1 MGFSELECSLPI
13 PDLMKTKKE
22 QSESLN
28 SLEKSCKESIDKTI
42 NSQLPKRKFYQ
53 PRLKNINKIEFHKSR
68 MHEGFLARLGLF
80 LVELYND
87 CLNLYEKLINLIF
100 PRRNKIYGDPDPNH
114 VVTGHLTFGSRE
126 ADADSPIVG
135 MHLELWARTYW
146 GGYRKLNIGRS
157 NRKGKFRIAY
167 DLDYVHRFYIRKVWL
182 AVYQT
187 GYEHFTANG
196 QHSPTITEFKRIP
209 IKKGDLVGIEYCCR
223 QVQLFYWEYRKDTP
237 LPRVVIKDH
246 DVDAPDE
253 YSPGFNEEIEKT
265 FVPIEL
271 IKLKHL
277 RKIKLNSGLTYQQIV
292 DDYPENLTVC
302 MEKQQP
308 GITRGDD
315 WFGKRMMN
323 GMYACDFDRDP
334 KNPDLFWVHHHWGS
348 YDKKYHYYA
357 MPDVDMWFKLKEDGL
372 PTPVKITLTG
382 PLTAQEKNE
391 KQKRTFTPAD
401 GEKWLAAKRICRV
414 SAGLNAELSHHF
426 AGTHVNTEQYAI
438 ACFRNLRHNPIAGLL
453 KSFLRSVVLVN
464 HTADRILIGNGYITS
479 ACALTPKGIDQV
491 VYNTMGTLDW
501 KGFQPMQPISEAH
514 TYAKAANLFWN
525 IVFEFVS
532 NYIDEPENK
541 ALIKKYWFEIYCFSE
556 DIVNHSVPFFICNYL
571 QNALLDG
578 NGKLKDG
585 INWYQHHH
593 RMDLNSERPVVNG
606 IQRAVSRITDKE
618 DRNDVTDEDY
628 NNLKQACTY
637 MIFQATFG
645 HTWSNSKQYDDIG
658 EVLYC
663 SLGLR
668 FGDGPDGVM
677 GHESDHSIAPDLT
690 RSTQM
695 MWWSNMLSKT
705 GYGYIIA
712 DEDKDVPP
720 ALKESLEKHRQAF
733 ADLDLNIDIIQSR
746 TNI

>member
-1 MGFSELECSLPI
+1 
-13 PDLMKTKKE
+13 MKTEKE
-22 QSESLN
+22 QSESEDDFEKVFHKC
-28 SLEKSCKESIDKTI
+28 LEKTHISHG
-42 NSQLPKRKFYQ
+42 PKRKFYH
-53 PRLKNINKIEFHKSR
+53 PRLKNLNRLEIQKSR
-68 MHEGFLARLGLF
+68 THQGLLTRIGLF
-80 LVELYND
+80 CVGLYNGW
-87 CLNLYEKLINLIF
+87 LHFYKKVHSLIYPL
-100 PRRNKIYGDPDPNH
+100 RDKIYGDPNPDNL
-114 VVTGHLTFGSRE
+114 VTGHLTFGSRV
-126 ADADSPIVG
+126 ADADSPIFN
-135 MHLELWARTYW
+135 MHLELWARTFW
-146 GGYRKLNIGRS
+146 GGYRKLSQGKSDRE
-157 NRKGKFRIAY
+157 GKFSLPY
-167 DLDYVHRFYIRKVWL
+167 DLFYVHRFYIRKVWL

-187 GYEHFTANG
+187 GYEHFTKDG
-196 QHSPTITEFKRIP
+196 QHAPEFIEFKRIP
-209 IKKGDLVGIEYCCR
+209 ISKGDLVGIDYCCR

-246 DVDAPDE
+246 DKDAPDK
-253 YSPGFNEEIEKT
+253 YSPGFDEAIETT

-277 RKIKLNSGLTYQQIV
+277 EMIRMNQGLTYQQIV
-292 DDYPENLTVC
+292 ADYPENLTVC
-302 MEKQQP
+302 MEKKQP

-315 WFGKRMMN
+315 WFGQRMMN

-334 KNPDLFWVHHHWGS
+334 KNPDLYWVHHHWGS
-348 YDKKYHYYA
+348 YEKTYHHYA

-426 AGTHVNTEQYAI
+426 AGTHINTEQYAI
-438 ACFRNLRHNPIAGLL
+438 ACSRNLRLNPISGLL

-464 HTADRILIGNGYITS
+464 HTADRILVGNGYITS
-479 ACALTPKGIDQV
+479 TCALTPKGIDQV

-514 TYAKAANLFWN
+514 TYAKASNLFWD

-532 NYIDEPENK
+532 DFIDHPDNK
-541 ALIKKYWFEIYCFSE
+541 DQILAHWFEIYCFSQ
-556 DIVNHSVPFFICNYL
+556 DLVNHSVPFFLCNYL
-571 QNALLDG
+571 QQALLDG
-578 NGKLKDG
+578 KGKIKGGSD
-585 INWYQHHH
+585 WYNQDH
-593 RMDLNSERPVVNG
+593 RMDLNDDRPEVDG
-606 IQRAVSRITDKE
+606 IKKAVSKITDKMDGE
-618 DRNDVTDEDY
+618 EVTDEDL
-628 NNLKQACTY
+628 NHLKQACTY
-637 MIFQATFG
+637 MIYQATFG

-663 SLGLR
+663 SLGIR

-677 GHESDHSIAPDLT
+677 GPESDHSIAPDLT

-695 MWWSNMLSKT
+695 MWWSNMLSRT
-705 GYGYIIA
+705 GYGFIMA

-720 ALKESLEKHRQAF
+720 DLRKSLEKHRQAF
-733 ADLDLNIDIIQSR
+733 ADLDLDIDIIQSR

>member
-1 MGFSELECSLPI
+1 MITSEL
-13 PDLMKTKKE
+13 
-22 QSESLN
+22 QSKSEDTIEKVCQDC
-28 SLEKSCKESIDKTI
+28 LEKT
-42 NSQLPKRKFYQ
+42 NSSPTQKRKFHQ
-53 PRLKNINKIEFHKSR
+53 PRLINLNRLETHESRVHK
-68 MHEGFLARLGLF
+68 GFLARIGLM
-80 LVELYND
+80 LVAVYND
-87 CLNLYEKLINLIF
+87 WLSFYDKLIKFIF
-100 PRRNKIYGDPDPNH
+100 PKRDKVYGAPTMDNR
-114 VVTGHLTFGSRE
+114 VSGHLTFGSKL
-126 ADADSPIVG
+126 ADADSPIFN
-135 MHLELWARTYW
+135 MHLELWARTFW
-146 GGYRKLNIGRS
+146 GGYRKLSQGQSDRE
-157 NRKGKFRIAY
+157 GKFSLPY
-167 DLDYVHRFYIRKVWL
+167 DLFFVHRFYIRKVWL
-182 AVYQT
+182 SVYQT
-187 GYEHFTANG
+187 GYEHFNING
-196 QHSPTITEFKRIP
+196 QRTATYTEFKRIP
-209 IKKGDLVGIEYCCR
+209 IKKGDLVGIDYSCR

-237 LPRVVIKDH
+237 MPRVVIKDH
-246 DVDAPDE
+246 DKNAPDH

-277 RKIKLNSGLTYQQIV
+277 EMIRMDQGLTYERIV
-292 DDYPENLTVC
+292 EDYPENLTVC
-302 MEKQQP
+302 MEKIVP

-315 WFGKRMMN
+315 WFGRRMMN

-334 KNPDLFWVHHHWGS
+334 KNPDLYWVHHHWGS
-348 YDKKYHYYA
+348 YDKTPHYYA

-391 KQKRTFTPAD
+391 KQKSTFTPED

-426 AGTHVNTEQYAI
+426 AGTHINTEQYAI
-438 ACFRNLRHNPIAGLL
+438 ACFRNLRENPIAGLL

-464 HTADRILIGNGYITS
+464 HTADRILVGNGYITS

-501 KGFQPMQPISEAH
+501 KGYQPMQPISEAH
-514 TYAKAANLFWN
+514 TYAKASNLFWN
-525 IVFEFVS
+525 IVFDFVS
-532 NYIDEPENK
+532 DFIDKPENK
-541 ALIKKYWFEIYCFSE
+541 EEILEHWFEIHCFSE
-556 DIVNHSVPFFICNYL
+556 DLVKHSVPFFLCHYL

-578 NGKLKDG
+578 NGKLKGKGAAD
-585 INWYQHHH
+585 WYGKDH
-593 RMDLNSERPVVNG
+593 RMDLEIDRPEVDG
-606 IQRAVSRITDKE
+606 IKKAVSRITDKI
-618 DRNDVTDEDY
+618 DGTTVNDEDLLQ
-628 NNLKQACTY
+628 LKQACTY
-637 MIFQATFG
+637 MIYNATFG

-677 GHESDHSIAPDLT
+677 GPESDHSIAPDLT

-695 MWWSNMLSKT
+695 MWWSNMLSRT

-712 DEDKDVPP
+712 DEDGDVPP
-720 ALKESLEKHRQAF
+720 ALKASLEKHRQAF
-733 ADLDLNIDIIQSR
+733 TDLNLDIDTIQSR